1 MLSFNKVKIVLVGK
15 KTHKK
20 RCENEEL
27 NLPQVMITFMECIG
41 QKSVTTTEKHSRQE
55 CLVTVA

>member
-1 MLSFNKVKIVLVGK
+1 MLSFNKVKIVLVGE
-15 KTHKK
+15 KTHTKK

-41 QKSVTTTEKHSRQE
+41 PKK
-55 CLVTVA
+55 CDND